1 MTSTIQVANGDWVL
15 DKRVGRPVLI
25 SGRTKL
31 EQDVLENLSIATQ
44 ANGFGAGLDDIIGLD
59 VDPAGFKIQ
68 VQQNIR
74 NSVTAIQQL
83 QDRFQSA
90 QRTPQE
96 LIASI
101 AQLSVS
107 AVNVGGGND
116 KTGFSFQLRIRPV
129 AGTPLAAAGTV
140 T

>member
-1 MTSTIQVANGDWVL
+1 MTSTLQIANGDWVL

-25 SGRTKL
+25 TRRPKL

-44 ANGFGAGLDDIIGLD
+44 ANGFGAGLDDVVGLD
-59 VDPAGFKIQ
+59 IDPAGFKIQ

-74 NSVTAIQQL
+74 NSITAIQQL

-101 AQLSVS
+101 AKLSVA
-107 AVNVGGGND
+107 AVNIGGGND

-129 AGTPLAAAGTV
+129 AGDPLAIAGTV
-140 T
+140 